1 MNSVSIKYWLLSLCL
16 VAVAIGDL
24 NCQVVIDNSVDAA
37 AGVQNVLVGNGVTAS
52 NITFQGNNAQVGS
65 FTCSGSCNLGISN
78 GLVLGSGNVDQVPG
92 NDSNSSTLTPA
103 SGSSVNDN
111 DLDLIVGSVGFNDA
125 AIIEFDFVPTGDSL
139 MFNFVFGS
147 EEYPEFVFAGY
158 NDGFGFFLS
167 GPGISGPYS
176 NNAENIALIPG
187 TGTPVTIDNVNASTN
202 AGYFIDNFNN
212 SDPNTIECNGF
223 TTVLTAFSQVQ
234 CGETYHIKLAIG
246 DAGDDQYDSF
256 VFLQANSFQS
266 NEVHLDLV
274 TPSIGPVGGIYEG
287 CLNAELIF
295 SRPEGQNNPIT
306 YDLEYTGTATN
317 SVDVTQLPSSVSF
330 AAMESTVSFDVFAI
344 QDNLTEVAE
353 NLIVTALGIPGCNGT
368 QSIDVTLI
376 IEDIPVLEVAEPSV
390 LINCGQEAV
399 LTPTISGGLGE
410 YTVEW
415 NGGITNNSITVSP
428 LVPTTYSFTVSDICG
443 VASVDGIATVDF
455 IDNPPLSVEIG
466 ADQSLSCLDA
476 IESVAD
482 VNGGFGTYTY
492 NWEFEGNFISSDQ
505 VLNYVNPNGDGQVTI
520 LVTDECGITAEDA
533 FNVVYPAVDVNLDLG
548 DDYAVTCIEQT
559 TLIPVVDGGVG
570 SYTYSWSLQGGG
582 SLGALSTLDFQTSS
596 NATVILQVTD
606 QCGNS
611 STDQVQFT
619 MQQASVNS
627 DIGSDL
633 TVTCIDI
640 NTVDATI
647 NGAIG
652 TVTYQWLFEGTA
664 VGNTQSIDFQA
675 PDNGTLQLTATD
687 ECGNVTVSQID
698 VVIPPVPITV
708 DAGDDQV
715 ATCLDVNDLSALVA
729 GGVGNY
735 TYSWTSVNGQ
745 FSSNQNSSIQVQEDS
760 QINVLVTDQC
770 GNTASDV
777 LQITIPPVPVLVDA
791 GNDQIAT
798 CLDINDVV
806 STVSGGVGSYTYV
819 WSDGNGAIWVDPA
832 FNVQLQSTTTFT
844 ITIVDQCGNTATDM
858 MIINIPPVPVEVL
871 ADADTTLCIGDSLR
885 LDALATGGVGNITYR
900 WEPNQVVGTT
910 YVTYPEASA
919 TYTVTARDE
928 CGNFDDESVFV
939 EVVNVQP
946 GFTFE
951 YIGDFGVQLTN
962 QSLQAD
968 SYEWTFPDST
978 MSTETDPLHYFTD
991 YKPWEVT
998 ITAIANDGCR
1008 RSYTEI
1014 LFPEADIYVPN
1025 CITPDGD
1032 GINDMFFARG
1042 HDLKS
1047 YKIQIFDRWGNELYS
1062 SHDIDHPW
1070 DGSYENTNYYVTDG
1084 SFTYQILAEGI
1095 RGNLIE
1101 KTGFV
1106 IIIR

>member
-1 MNSVSIKYWLLSLCL
+1 MNFLSIKYWFLTLCL
-16 VAVAIGDL
+16 FAGSIVKL

-37 AGVQNVLVGNGVTAS
+37 AGVQTILVGNGVTAS

-65 FTCSGSCNLGISN
+65 FTCGGSCNLGLTS

-103 SGSSVNDN
+103 SGTSVNDN

-167 GPGISGPYS
+167 GPGISGPYA
-176 NNAENIALIPG
+176 NNAENIALVPG
-187 TGTPVTIDNVNASTN
+187 TGIPVTIDNVNSSTN
-202 AGYFIDNFNN
+202 SAYFIDNSNN
-212 SDPNTIECNGF
+212 FDPNTVECNGF

-274 TPSIGPVGGIYEG
+274 LPAIGPVGGIYEG

-295 SRPEGQNNPIT
+295 SRPEGQNSSVT

-317 SVDVTQLPSSVSF
+317 SIDITQLPSQVTF
-330 AAMESTVSFDVFAI
+330 AAQQSEVIMEVFAT
-344 QDNLTEVAE
+344 QDNLTEVQE
-353 NLIVTALGIPGCNGT
+353 NLIVTAIGIPGCSGT
-368 QSIDVTLI
+368 QSISASLI
-376 IEDIPVLEVAEPSV
+376 IADIPVLVVTDPSA

-410 YTVEW
+410 YTIDW
-415 NGGITNNSITVSP
+415 GGGIIGNSITVSP
-428 LVPTTYSFTVSDICG
+428 PVSTTYPFTVSDICG
-443 VASVDGIATVDF
+443 VASVDGIASVDF
-455 IDNPPLSVEIG
+455 IVNPPLSVEIG
-466 ADQSLSCLDA
+466 PDQSLTCLDA
-476 IESVAD
+476 IESIPD
-482 VNGGFGTYTY
+482 VNGGYGTYTY
-492 NWEFEGNFISSDQ
+492 YWEFEGSFISDDQ
-505 VLNYVNPNGDGQVTI
+505 VLNYVNPNSDGQVTVQ
-520 LVTDECGITAEDA
+520 VTDECGITAEDA
-533 FNVVYPAVDVNLDLG
+533 FNVVYPVVDVSLDLG
-548 DDYAVTCIEQT
+548 DDYAVTCIDET
-559 TLIPVVDGGVG
+559 TLIPVVDGGIG
-570 SYTYSWSLQGGG
+570 TYTYSWSLQGGG
-582 SLGALSTLDFQTSS
+582 ALGATSTLDFQTSS
-596 NATVILQVTD
+596 NATVVLEVTD

-627 DIGSDL
+627 DIGPDL
-633 TVTCIDI
+633 TVTCLDVSS
-640 NTVDATI
+640 VDATV

-652 TVTYQWLFEGTA
+652 NVTYSWLFEGSP

-675 PDNGTLQLTATD
+675 PENGTLQMIATD
-687 ECGNVTVSQID
+687 ECGNVTISQID
-698 VVIPPVPITV
+698 VVIPPVPINV
-708 DAGDDQV
+708 DAGDDLV
-715 ATCLDVNDLSALVA
+715 ATCLDVNDLSALA
-729 GGVGNY
+729 NGGVG
-735 TYSWTSVNGQ
+735 TYSYSWVSPNGG
-745 FSSNQNSSIQVQEDS
+745 FSNNQNSSIQVSADS
-760 QINVLVTDQC
+760 EITVTVTDQC
-770 GNTASDV
+770 GNTSSDI
-777 LQITIPPVPVLVDA
+777 LEITVPAVPVLVDA
-791 GNDQIAT
+791 GIDQVAT
-798 CLDINDVV
+798 CLDINDVAG
-806 STVSGGVGSYTYV
+806 SASGGIGSYTYT
-819 WSDGNGAIWVDPA
+819 WSDGNGATWPDPA
-832 FNVQLQSTTTFT
+832 FDVQVQSTTSFT
-844 ITIVDQCGNTATDM
+844 LTIVDECGNTDTDEM
-858 MIINIPPVPVEVL
+858 VINLPPVPVEVL
-871 ADADTTLCIGDSLR
+871 ANADTTLCIGDSLR
-885 LDALATGGVGNITYR
+885 LDALASGGVGNITYR
-900 WEPNQVVGTT
+900 WEPNQVVGPT
-910 YVTYPEASA
+910 YITYPEASG

-928 CGNFDDESVFV
+928 CGNSADESVFV

-968 SYEWTFPDST
+968 TYIWTFPDSS
-978 MSTETDPLHYFTD
+978 MSTEVDPYHSFTD
-991 YKPWEVT
+991 YEPWEVT

-1014 LFPEADIYVPN
+1014 LYPNADIYVPN

-1032 GINDMFFARG
+1032 GINDMFFAKG

-1047 YKIQIFDRWGNELYS
+1047 YKIQIFDRWGNELFS
-1062 SHDIDHPW
+1062 SNNIEQPW
-1070 DGSYENTNYYVTDG
+1070 DGSYENVNYYVADG
-1084 SFTYQILAEGI
+1084 TFTYQILAEGI

>member
-1 MNSVSIKYWLLSLCL
+1 MNSIPIKQWFLLLCL
-16 VAVAIGDL
+16 ISTAFERL
-24 NCQVVIDNSVDAA
+24 NSQVVIDNTVNASS
-37 AGVQNVLVGNGVTAS
+37 GVQNILVGNGVTAS

-92 NDSNSSTLTPA
+92 NDFPDSALGPT

-202 AGYFIDNFNN
+202 SSYFIDNSNN

-234 CGETYHIKLAIG
+234 CGQTYHIKLAIG
-246 DAGDDQYDSF
+246 DAGDDAYDSF

-274 TPSIGPVGGIYEG
+274 TPSIGPVGGVYEG

-295 SRPEGQNNPIT
+295 SRPEGQSNPIT

-317 SVDVTQLPSSVSF
+317 SVDVTQLPSEVSF
-330 AAMESTVSFDVFAI
+330 AAMESVVTIDVFAL

-368 QSIDVTLI
+368 QSINVTLI
-376 IEDIPVLEVAEPSV
+376 IEDIPVLEVIEPTA
-390 LINCGQEAV
+390 LINCGQDAV

-415 NGGITNNSITVSP
+415 DGGVINNTITVTP
-428 LVPTTYSFTVSDICG
+428 NAATTYPFTVSDICG
-443 VASVDGIATVDF
+443 VVSVDGIATVDF
-455 IDNPPLSVEIG
+455 VVNPPLSVEIG
-466 ADQSLSCLDA
+466 ADQSLTCLDA
-476 IESVAD
+476 IEATPD

-492 NWEFEGNFISSDQ
+492 NWEFNGGFIAANQ
-505 VLNYVNPNGDGQVTI
+505 ILNYVNSDGDGEVT
-520 LVTDECGITAEDA
+520 LVVTDECGITADDA
-533 FNVVYPAVDVNLDLG
+533 FDVVYPAVEVNVDLG
-548 DDYAVTCIEQT
+548 DDYAVTCIEET
-559 TLIPVVDGGVG
+559 TLTPVIDGGVG
-570 SYTYSWSLQGGG
+570 TYTYSWNLQGGG
-582 SLGALSTLDFQTSS
+582 FLGALSTLDFQTSS
-596 NATVILQVTD
+596 NATVILEVTD
-606 QCGNS
+606 QCGNTA
-611 STDQVQFT
+611 TDQVQFT

-633 TVTCIDI
+633 TVSCVDITPIDAS
-640 NTVDATI
+640 V

-652 TVTYQWLFEGTA
+652 NVTYSWLFEGNP
-664 VGNTQSIDFQA
+664 VGSSQSIDFQA
-675 PDNGTLQLTATD
+675 PENGTLQMTATD
-687 ECGNVTVSQID
+687 ECGNVTISQID
-698 VVIPPVPITV
+698 VIIPPVPVNI
-708 DAGDDQV
+708 DAGDDL
-715 ATCLDVNDLSALVA
+715 ASTCLELNDLASTVS

-735 TYSWTSVNGQ
+735 TYSWTSVNGE
-745 FSSNQNSSIQVQEDS
+745 FSTNSNASIL
-760 QINVLVTDQC
+760 VLETSEITVTVTDEC
-770 GNTASDV
+770 GNTSTDE
-777 LQITIPPVPVLVDA
+777 LQISIPPVPVIVDA
-791 GNDQIAT
+791 GEDQIAT
-798 CLDINDVV
+798 CLDINDII
-806 STVSGGVGSYTYV
+806 SNVSGGVGNYTYS
-819 WSDGNGAIWVDPA
+819 WTDGNGATWTDPT
-832 FNVQLQSTTTFT
+832 FNVQVQSNTTFT
-844 ITIVDQCGNTATDM
+844 LSVEDQCGNVAVDA

-885 LDALATGGVGNITYR
+885 LDALASGGVGNITYR
-900 WEPNQVVGTT
+900 WEPNQVVGPT
-910 YVTYPEASA
+910 YITYPEASG

-928 CGNFDDESVFV
+928 CGNSDDESVFV

-968 SYEWTFPDST
+968 TYEWTFPDST

-1014 LFPEADIYVPN
+1014 LFPAADIYVPN

-1032 GINDMFFARG
+1032 GINDLFFAKG

-1047 YKIQIFDRWGNELYS
+1047 YEIQIFDRWGNELYRS
-1062 SHDIDHPW
+1062 TDIDQPW
-1070 DGSYENTNYYVTDG
+1070 DGSYENVNYYVTDG
-1084 SFTYQILAEGI
+1084 GFTYQILAEGI